1 MTVFK
6 TFWKIIKKYKGTI
19 LLYTVMLVSFG
30 GINLSSK
37 EASLNFTNEKPDVL
51 IVNQGENIGLTKN
64 LIDYLIQ
71 NTNIVQIE
79 NSEEKRNDA
88 LFYRDVNYIIY
99 INDDYREKILNREN
113 VTLDIKSTNDY
124 SAHLA
129 EMILNKYLTVQNLL
143 RAYTINEQE
152 LINKINKTL
161 KEESKVVVSSKVDK
175 TAENKVSRYFNF
187 ASYSILA
194 AIIFIITLVMTSFK
208 EKTINKRITVSS
220 MNYKKHN
227 NLLLI
232 SGLAYV
238 LVLWLLYTLLA
249 IILLKSSVLNTKGL
263 LYILNSLV
271 FSLSALTFALLIST
285 LVKNKDAIG
294 GIVNVVALGSAFLC
308 GAFLPVEYLGSNVLK
323 LAHIFPAYYYINTN
337 NKIMSAEIIDKTLL
351 TNILPNTLT
360 LILFMILFII
370 INNLITKQKRSNS

>member
-19 LLYTVMLVSFG
+19 ILYTVMLVSFG

-37 EASLNFTNEKPDVL
+37 EANLNFTNEKPDVL

-64 LIDYLIQ
+64 LIDYLSQ

-79 NSEEKRNDA
+79 NFEEKRNDA

-99 INDDYREKILNREN
+99 INNDYREKILNGEN

-143 RAYTINEQE
+143 RAYTTNEQE

-161 KEESKVVVSSKVDK
+161 KEETKVVVSSKVDK

-351 TNILPNTLT
+351 TNILPNTLI

>member
-19 LLYTVMLVSFG
+19 ILYTVMLVSFG

-37 EASLNFTNEKPDVL
+37 EVNLNFTNEKPDVL

-64 LIDYLIQ
+64 LIDYLSQ

-99 INDDYREKILNREN
+99 INEDYREKILNGEN

-129 EMILNKYLTVQNLL
+129 EMILNKYLTVQNLC
-143 RAYTINEQE
+143 RAYTTNEQE

-271 FSLSALTFALLIST
+271 FSLSALTFALLISA

-351 TNILPNTLT
+351 TNILPNTLI

>member
-19 LLYTVMLVSFG
+19 ILYTVMLVSFG

-37 EASLNFTNEKPDVL
+37 EANLNFTNEKPDVL
-51 IVNQGENIGLTKN
+51 IVNKGENIGLTKN
-64 LIDYLIQ
+64 LIDYLSQ

-79 NSEEKRNDA
+79 NFEEKRNDA

-99 INDDYREKILNREN
+99 INDDYREKILNGEN

-129 EMILNKYLTVQNLL
+129 EMILNKYLTVQNLC
-143 RAYTINEQE
+143 RAYTTNEQE

>member
-19 LLYTVMLVSFG
+19 ILYTVMLVSFG

-37 EASLNFTNEKPDVL
+37 EANLNFTNEKPDVL

-64 LIDYLIQ
+64 LIDYLSQ

-79 NSEEKRNDA
+79 NFEEKRNDA

-99 INDDYREKILNREN
+99 INDDYREKILNGEN

-143 RAYTINEQE
+143 RAYTTNEQE

-232 SGLAYV
+232 SDLAYV

>member
-19 LLYTVMLVSFG
+19 ILYTVMLVSFG

-37 EASLNFTNEKPDVL
+37 EANLNFTNEKPDVL
-51 IVNQGENIGLTKN
+51 IVNQGKNIGLTKN
-64 LIDYLIQ
+64 LIDYLSQ

-79 NSEEKRNDA
+79 NFEEKRNDA

-99 INDDYREKILNREN
+99 INDDYREKILNGEN

-143 RAYTINEQE
+143 RAYTTNEQE

-271 FSLSALTFALLIST
+271 FSLSALTFALLISA

-351 TNILPNTLT
+351 TNILPNTLI

>member
-1 MTVFK
+1 
-6 TFWKIIKKYKGTI
+6 
-19 LLYTVMLVSFG
+19 MLVSFG

-79 NSEEKRNDA
+79 NFEEKRNDA

-99 INDDYREKILNREN
+99 INDDYREKILNGEN

-143 RAYTINEQE
+143 RAYTTNEQE

-161 KEESKVVVSSKVDK
+161 KEEPKVVVSSKVDK

>member
-19 LLYTVMLVSFG
+19 ILYTVMLVSFG

-37 EASLNFTNEKPDVL
+37 EANLNFTNEKPDVL

-64 LIDYLIQ
+64 LIDYLSQ

-79 NSEEKRNDA
+79 NFEEKRNDA

-99 INDDYREKILNREN
+99 INDDYREKILNGEN

-143 RAYTINEQE
+143 RAYTTNEQE

-161 KEESKVVVSSKVDK
+161 KEETKVVVSSKVDK

-220 MNYKKHN
+220 MNYRKHN

>member
-19 LLYTVMLVSFG
+19 ILYTVMLVSFG

-37 EASLNFTNEKPDVL
+37 EANLNFTNEKPDVL

-64 LIDYLIQ
+64 LIDYLSQ

-124 SAHLA
+124 NAHLA

-143 RAYTINEQE
+143 RAYTTNEQE

-194 AIIFIITLVMTSFK
+194 AIIFIVTLVMTSFK

-227 NLLLI
+227 DLLLI

>member
-19 LLYTVMLVSFG
+19 ILYTVMLVSFG

-37 EASLNFTNEKPDVL
+37 EANLNFTNEKPDVL

-99 INDDYREKILNREN
+99 INDDYREKILNGEN

-143 RAYTINEQE
+143 RAYTTNEQE
-152 LINKINKTL
+152 LTNKINKTL

-308 GAFLPVEYLGSNVLK
+308 GAFLPVEYLGSKVLK

>member
-19 LLYTVMLVSFG
+19 ILYTVMLVSFG

-143 RAYTINEQE
+143 RAYTTNEQE
-152 LINKINKTL
+152 LTNKINKTL
-161 KEESKVVVSSKVDK
+161 KEETKVVVSSKVDK
-175 TAENKVSRYFNF
+175 TSENKVSRYFNF

>member
-19 LLYTVMLVSFG
+19 ILYTVMLVSFG

-37 EASLNFTNEKPDVL
+37 EANLNFTNEKPDVL

-64 LIDYLIQ
+64 LIDYLSQ

-79 NSEEKRNDA
+79 NFEEKRNDA

-99 INDDYREKILNREN
+99 INNDYREKILNGEN

-143 RAYTINEQE
+143 RAYTTNEQE
-152 LINKINKTL
+152 LTNKINKTL
-161 KEESKVVVSSKVDK
+161 KEETKVVVSSKVDK

>member
-19 LLYTVMLVSFG
+19 ILYTVMLVSFG

-37 EASLNFTNEKPDVL
+37 EANLNFTNEKPDVL

-64 LIDYLIQ
+64 LIDYLSQ

-79 NSEEKRNDA
+79 NFEEKRNDA

-99 INDDYREKILNREN
+99 INDDYREKILNGEN

-143 RAYTINEQE
+143 RAYTTNEQE
-152 LINKINKTL
+152 LTNKINKTL
-161 KEESKVVVSSKVDK
+161 KEETKVVVSSKIDK

-208 EKTINKRITVSS
+208 EKTINKRITVSG

>member
-19 LLYTVMLVSFG
+19 ILYTVMLVSFG

-143 RAYTINEQE
+143 RAYTTNEQE
-152 LINKINKTL
+152 LTNKINKTL
-161 KEESKVVVSSKVDK
+161 KEETKVVVSSKVDK

>member
-19 LLYTVMLVSFG
+19 ILYTVMLVSFG

-37 EASLNFTNEKPDVL
+37 EANLNFTNEKPDVL
-51 IVNQGENIGLTKN
+51 IVNQGKNIGLTKN
-64 LIDYLIQ
+64 LIDYLSQ

-79 NSEEKRNDA
+79 NFEEKRNDA

-99 INDDYREKILNREN
+99 INDDYREKILNGEN

-143 RAYTINEQE
+143 RAYTTNEQE

-161 KEESKVVVSSKVDK
+161 KEETKVVVSSKVDK

-263 LYILNSLV
+263 LCILNSLV

-351 TNILPNTLT
+351 TNILPNTLI

>member
-19 LLYTVMLVSFG
+19 ILYTVMLVSFG

-37 EASLNFTNEKPDVL
+37 EANLNFTNEKPDVL

-64 LIDYLIQ
+64 LIDYLSQ

-99 INDDYREKILNREN
+99 INDDYREKILNGEN

-129 EMILNKYLTVQNLL
+129 EMILNKYLTVQNLC
-143 RAYTINEQE
+143 RAYTTNEKE

-271 FSLSALTFALLIST
+271 FSLSALTFALLISA

>member
-19 LLYTVMLVSFG
+19 ILYTVMLVSFG

-71 NTNIVQIE
+71 ITNIVQIE

-129 EMILNKYLTVQNLL
+129 EMILNKYLTVQNLC
-143 RAYTINEQE
+143 RAYTTNEQE

-161 KEESKVVVSSKVDK
+161 KEETKVVVSSKVDK

>member
-19 LLYTVMLVSFG
+19 ILYTVMLVSFG

-37 EASLNFTNEKPDVL
+37 EANLNFTNEKPDVH

-143 RAYTINEQE
+143 RVYTTNEQE

>member
-19 LLYTVMLVSFG
+19 ILYTVMLVSFG

-99 INDDYREKILNREN
+99 INDDYREKILNGEN

-143 RAYTINEQE
+143 RAYTTNEQE

-351 TNILPNTLT
+351 TNILPNTLI

>member
-19 LLYTVMLVSFG
+19 ILYTVMLVSFG

-37 EASLNFTNEKPDVL
+37 EANLNFTNEKPDVL

-64 LIDYLIQ
+64 LIDYLSQ

-79 NSEEKRNDA
+79 NFEEKRNDA

-99 INDDYREKILNREN
+99 INDDYREKILNGEN

-143 RAYTINEQE
+143 RAYTTNEQE

-161 KEESKVVVSSKVDK
+161 KEETKVVVSSKVDK

-194 AIIFIITLVMTSFK
+194 AIIFIITLVMISFK

>member
-19 LLYTVMLVSFG
+19 ILYTVMLVSFG

-37 EASLNFTNEKPDVL
+37 EANLNFTNEKPDVL

-64 LIDYLIQ
+64 LIDYLSQ

-79 NSEEKRNDA
+79 NFEEKRNDA

-99 INDDYREKILNREN
+99 INDDYREKILNGEN

-143 RAYTINEQE
+143 RAYTTNEQE

-161 KEESKVVVSSKVDK
+161 KEETKVVVSSKVDK

-351 TNILPNTLT
+351 TNILPNTLI

>member
-19 LLYTVMLVSFG
+19 ILYTVMLVSFG

-143 RAYTINEQE
+143 RAYTTNEQE
-152 LINKINKTL
+152 LTNKINKTL
-161 KEESKVVVSSKVDK
+161 KEETKVVVSSKVDK
-175 TAENKVSRYFNF
+175 TSENKVSRYFNF

-271 FSLSALTFALLIST
+271 FSLSALTFALLISA

>member
-19 LLYTVMLVSFG
+19 ILYTVMLVSFG

-37 EASLNFTNEKPDVL
+37 EANLNFTNEKPDVL

-64 LIDYLIQ
+64 LIDYLSQ

-99 INDDYREKILNREN
+99 INEDYREKILNGEN

-129 EMILNKYLTVQNLL
+129 EMILNKYLTGQNLC
-143 RAYTINEQE
+143 RAYTTNEQE

-175 TAENKVSRYFNF
+175 TVENKVSRYFNF

-271 FSLSALTFALLIST
+271 FSLSALTFALLISA

-351 TNILPNTLT
+351 TNILPNTLI

>member
-19 LLYTVMLVSFG
+19 ILYTVMLVSFG

-37 EASLNFTNEKPDVL
+37 EANLNFTNEKPDVL

-64 LIDYLIQ
+64 LIDYLSQ

-99 INDDYREKILNREN
+99 INEDYREKILNGEN

-129 EMILNKYLTVQNLL
+129 EMILNKYLTVQNLC
-143 RAYTINEQE
+143 RAYTTNEKE

-271 FSLSALTFALLIST
+271 FSLSALTFALLISA

-351 TNILPNTLT
+351 TNILPNTLI

>member
-19 LLYTVMLVSFG
+19 ILYTVMLVSFG

-37 EASLNFTNEKPDVL
+37 EANLNFTNEKPDVL

-64 LIDYLIQ
+64 LIDYLSQ

-99 INDDYREKILNREN
+99 INEDYREKILNGEN

-143 RAYTINEQE
+143 RAYTTNEQE

-161 KEESKVVVSSKVDK
+161 KEESEVVVSSKVDK

>member
-19 LLYTVMLVSFG
+19 ILYTVMLVSFG

-37 EASLNFTNEKPDVL
+37 EANLNFTNEKPDVL
-51 IVNQGENIGLTKN
+51 IVNQGKNIGLTKN
-64 LIDYLIQ
+64 LIDYLSQ

-99 INDDYREKILNREN
+99 INEDYREKILNGEN

-129 EMILNKYLTVQNLL
+129 EMILNKYLTVQNSY
-143 RAYTINEQE
+143 RAYTTNEQE

-271 FSLSALTFALLIST
+271 FSLSALTFALLISA

-351 TNILPNTLT
+351 TNILPNTLI

>member
-19 LLYTVMLVSFG
+19 ILYTVMLVSFG

-37 EASLNFTNEKPDVL
+37 EANLNFTNEKPDVL

-64 LIDYLIQ
+64 LIDYLSQ

-79 NSEEKRNDA
+79 NFEEKRNDA

-99 INDDYREKILNREN
+99 INDDYREKILNGEN

-143 RAYTINEQE
+143 RAYTTNEQE
-152 LINKINKTL
+152 LTNKINKTL
-161 KEESKVVVSSKVDK
+161 KEETKVVVSSKVDK

-308 GAFLPVEYLGSNVLK
+308 GAFLPVEYLGSNVIK

>member
-19 LLYTVMLVSFG
+19 ILYTVMLVSFG

-37 EASLNFTNEKPDVL
+37 EANLNFTNEKPDVL

-71 NTNIVQIE
+71 NTNVVQIE

-99 INDDYREKILNREN
+99 INEDYREKILNGEN

-129 EMILNKYLTVQNLL
+129 EMILNKYLTVQNSY
-143 RAYTINEQE
+143 RAYTTNEQE

-271 FSLSALTFALLIST
+271 FSLSALTFALLISA

-351 TNILPNTLT
+351 TNILPNTLI

>member
-19 LLYTVMLVSFG
+19 ILYTVMLVSFG

-37 EASLNFTNEKPDVL
+37 EANLNFTNEKPDVL

-64 LIDYLIQ
+64 LIDYLSQ

-99 INDDYREKILNREN
+99 INEDYREKILNGEN

-143 RAYTINEQE
+143 RAYTTNEQE

-161 KEESKVVVSSKVDK
+161 KEETKVVVSSKVDK

-323 LAHIFPAYYYINTN
+323 LARIFPAYYYINTN

>member
-19 LLYTVMLVSFG
+19 ILYTIMLVSFG

-37 EASLNFTNEKPDVL
+37 EANLNFTNEKPDVL

-64 LIDYLIQ
+64 LIDYLSQ

-79 NSEEKRNDA
+79 NFEEKRNDA

-99 INDDYREKILNREN
+99 INNDYREKILNGEN

-129 EMILNKYLTVQNLL
+129 EMILNKYLTVQNLC
-143 RAYTINEQE
+143 RAYTTNEQE

>member
-79 NSEEKRNDA
+79 NFEEKRNDA

-99 INDDYREKILNREN
+99 INDDYREKILNGEN

-143 RAYTINEQE
+143 RAYTTNEQE

-161 KEESKVVVSSKVDK
+161 KEEPKVVVSSKVDK

>member
-19 LLYTVMLVSFG
+19 ILYTVMLVSFG

-37 EASLNFTNEKPDVL
+37 EANLNFTNEKPDVL
-51 IVNQGENIGLTKN
+51 IVNRGENKGLTKN
-64 LIDYLIQ
+64 LIDYLSQ

-79 NSEEKRNDA
+79 NFEEKRNDA

-99 INDDYREKILNREN
+99 INDDYREKILNGEN

-143 RAYTINEQE
+143 RAYTTNEQE

-161 KEESKVVVSSKVDK
+161 KEETKVVVSSKVDK

>member
-19 LLYTVMLVSFG
+19 ILYTVMLVSFG

-143 RAYTINEQE
+143 RAYTTNEQE

-370 INNLITKQKRSNS
+370 MNNLITKQKRSNS

>member
-19 LLYTVMLVSFG
+19 ILYTVMLVSFG

-99 INDDYREKILNREN
+99 INDDYREKILNGEN

-143 RAYTINEQE
+143 RAYTTNEQE
-152 LINKINKTL
+152 LTNKINKTL
-161 KEESKVVVSSKVDK
+161 KEETKVVVSSKVDK
-175 TAENKVSRYFNF
+175 TSENKVSRYFNF

-308 GAFLPVEYLGSNVLK
+308 GAFLPVEYLGSKVLK

>member
-19 LLYTVMLVSFG
+19 ILYTVMLVSFG

-37 EASLNFTNEKPDVL
+37 EANLNFTNEKPDVL

-64 LIDYLIQ
+64 LIDYLSQ

-79 NSEEKRNDA
+79 NFEEKRNDA

-99 INDDYREKILNREN
+99 INDNYREKILNGEN

-143 RAYTINEQE
+143 RAYTTNEQE

-161 KEESKVVVSSKVDK
+161 KEETKVVVSSKVDK

-238 LVLWLLYTLLA
+238 LVLWLLYSLLA
-249 IILLKSSVLNTKGL
+249 IILLKNSVLNTKGL

-351 TNILPNTLT
+351 TNILPNTLI